1 MAELEQLKQGL
12 KELGVLSLLHSHQ
25 KLLKPL
31 FLANGKPQLT
41 ASSILNMFKVIWS
54 PIGSNQRE
62 KEEAVILGWTDYVH
76 GLKGT
81 PLLIII
87 ITTIILTIQTED

>member
-12 KELGVLSLLHSHQ
+12 KELGVLNLLCSHP

-31 FLANGKPQLT
+31 FLASGKPQLT
-41 ASSILNMFKVIWS
+41 SSTIINMFKVVWS

-62 KEEAVILGWTDYVH
+62 KEEAVILGWTEYLH
-76 GLKGT
+76 GLKG
-81 PLLIII
+81 I
-87 ITTIILTIQTED
+87 